1 MTRIHVRGGLPLAA
15 FRPSNSRVVVEKGD
29 YEAHVIEHT
38 FPGQHTPEA
47 ALEIFNAHGTDSL
60 FVKCAEYT
68 NEIEWNQFP
77 DGAYPYFAPA

>member
-1 MTRIHVRGGLPLAA
+1 MARIHVRGGLPLAA
-15 FRPSNSRVVVEKGD
+15 FRRSNGRVVVAKGD

-38 FPGQHTPEA
+38 FPGQYTPEA
-47 ALEIFNAHGTDSL
+47 ALEILNAHGTDSL

-77 DGAYPYFAPA
+77 DGAYPYFVPA